1 MKKFKSIFLVLLLF
15 NACECVPT
23 IETPKSIKPVQFGN
37 VLFINLIDS
46 TDFISIY
53 QNNISVIDSLKNLS
67 LLKNIEEEN
76 NISKIGVSLTNI
88 SIYNNKSTSLSKLS
102 TPLFS
107 FIAQIE
113 LDQYYTAIF
122 YGNNNA
128 VNCIF
133 NQDVLASSLRL
144 EEIKL
149 RFINLSDN
157 DIYFE
162 VENSSHF
169 VEKYN
174 NTTLLYC
181 NNISFITIKD
191 NEQNILEKIECNF
204 SGKYMYNIIYKNKT
218 YISKYSLEV

>member
-1 MKKFKSIFLVLLLF
+1 MKKFKSIFLILLLF
-15 NACECVPT
+15 NGCECVPT
-23 IETPKSIKPVQFGN
+23 IETPKNIKPVQFGN

-67 LLKNIEEEN
+67 LSKNTEEES

-88 SIYNNKSTSLSKLS
+88 SVYSNKSAPMPKSS
-102 TPLFS
+102 TALFS

-113 LDQYYTAIF
+113 LAQYYTAIF
-122 YGNNNA
+122 YGNKNS

-133 NQDVLASSLRL
+133 NQDVLASSLRP

-162 VENSSHF
+162 VENSSHL
-169 VEKYN
+169 VEKYS
-174 NTTLLYC
+174 NTAILYS
-181 NNISFITIKD
+181 NNINFITIKD
-191 NEQNILEKIECNF
+191 DKQNILEKIEGKF

-218 YISKYSLEV
+218 YISKYSLEI